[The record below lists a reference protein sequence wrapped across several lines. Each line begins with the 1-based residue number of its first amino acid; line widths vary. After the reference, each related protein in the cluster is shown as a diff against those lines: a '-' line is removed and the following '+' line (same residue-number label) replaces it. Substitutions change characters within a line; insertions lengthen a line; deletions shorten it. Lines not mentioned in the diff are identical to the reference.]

1 MFNLTTLA
9 TKCMSQ
15 RLPYSAVCSA
25 LLLVAA
31 MPVTHAA
38 SVDKSHASSDT
49 SVVRSI
55 RAATHCPSDGV
66 RDVKTHTQQQ
76 SLKHQSSQQ
85 RTIECML
92 MQLQVYQ
99 QDDKS
104 AHQRYVAYK
113 AQAWLNYAYHKD
125 SIKSRSAAGSQA
137 LQAGSLLLAALQN
150 GTDESLSITTDI
162 PTTSA
167 LMRPDLWAT
176 LAALKDSGG
185 ISAAPR
191 ELAFS
196 EVALVW
202 AAADQCEHGWRQSGT
217 HFRMAERWLEQAREA
232 YVNTHDSET
241 NVALESLIN
250 RYFKQYTP
258 LDTGDDI
265 CRGQKMDNHKL
276 YLSQT
281 IAIPMPVPT
290 ATYRVVY

>member
-38 SVDKSHASSDT
+38 SVNKSNASSDT

-66 RDVKTHTQQQ
+66 RDVKTHSQ
-76 SLKHQSSQQ
+76 HQSSQQ

-113 AQAWLNYAYHKD
+113 TQAWLNYAYYKD
-125 SIKSRSAAGSQA
+125 SIKSRSAAGHQA

-150 GTDESLSITTDI
+150 ATDESLSITTDI

-176 LAALKDSGG
+176 LTALKDSGG

-217 HFRMAERWLEQAREA
+217 HCRMAERWLEQAREA
-232 YVNTHDSET
+232 YVNAHDSET

>member
-9 TKCMSQ
+9 TKCVFQ
-15 RLPYSAVCSA
+15 RLLSKAVCSA

-31 MPVTHAA
+31 VPVTHAA
-38 SVDKSHASSDT
+38 SVNKSNASDSL
-49 SVVRSI
+49 VVRSI
-55 RAATHCPSDGV
+55 RAAAHCPSDGV
-66 RDVKTHTQQQ
+66 REVKTHSKYQNSQ
-76 SLKHQSSQQ
+76 HQSSQQ
-85 RTIECML
+85 RTIDCML

-104 AHQRYVAYK
+104 VSQRYFAYK

-125 SIKSRSAAGSQA
+125 SIKSRSEAGDQA

-176 LAALKDSGG
+176 LNALKDSGG

-217 HFRMAERWLEQAREA
+217 HFRMADRWLEQAREA

-265 CRGQKMDNHKL
+265 CRGQKMDNHQL
-276 YLSQT
+276 YISQT
-281 IAIPMPVPT
+281 ITIPMPVPT

>member
-1 MFNLTTLA
+1 MIFNLTTLA
-9 TKCMSQ
+9 TKYILQ
-15 RLPYSAVCSA
+15 RLPSRAVYSA
-25 LLLVAA
+25 LLLIAA
-31 MPVTHAA
+31 VPVTHAA
-38 SVDKSHASSDT
+38 SVNKSNASDIL
-49 SVVRSI
+49 VVRSI
-55 RAATHCPSDGV
+55 RAAAHCPSDGV
-66 RDVKTHTQQQ
+66 RDVKTLSPQ
-76 SLKHQSSQQ
+76 QSSQQ
-85 RTIECML
+85 RTIDCML

-104 AHQRYVAYK
+104 ARQHYLAYK

-150 GTDESLSITTDI
+150 GTDEQLSITTDI

-176 LAALKDSGG
+176 LNALKDSGG

-217 HFRMAERWLEQAREA
+217 HFRMADRWLEQAREA
-232 YVNTHDSET
+232 YVNAHDSET
-241 NVALESLIN
+241 NVELESLIN

-265 CRGQKMDNHKL
+265 CRGQKMDSHKL
-276 YLSQT
+276 YISQT
-281 IAIPMPVPT
+281 ITIPMPVPT
-290 ATYRVVY
+290 ATYNVVY